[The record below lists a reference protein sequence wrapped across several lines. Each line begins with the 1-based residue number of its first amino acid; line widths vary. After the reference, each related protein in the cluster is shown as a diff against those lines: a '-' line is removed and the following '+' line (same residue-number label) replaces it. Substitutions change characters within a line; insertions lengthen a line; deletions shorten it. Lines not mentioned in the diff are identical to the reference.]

1 MVTSLKQVA
10 AELRLLPLVR
20 PVATTALDATVTAT
34 LRKLISSTLSQAHLP
49 QEHLLPQDVSLQG
62 RTRSDGLNSSNGTAL

>member
-20 PVATTALDATVTAT
+20 PVTTTASDAMVTAA
-34 LRKLISSTLSQAHLP
+34 LGKLISSTLSQANLP
-49 QEHLLPQDVSLQG
+49 QEHLLPRDVSLQG
-62 RTRSDGLNSSNGTAL
+62 RTRSDGLNSCNGTAL